1 MAELMQGKWTITL
14 AALVYCLQMSL
25 KILSW
30 TIEVIFFFIWHR
42 SSELCFLFCHW
53 LAAQP
58 CKYSLIPCKW

>member
-30 TIEVIFFFIWHR
+30 TIEVIFFLFGIGLQ
-42 SSELCFLFCHW
+42 SSVSFSATGW
-53 LAAQP
+53 LPNLAN
-58 CKYSLIPCKW
+58 IV